1 MCISKPK
8 LAYVRDRNEQENSTQ
23 YQMCYGND
31 YRRDKSNRRNNY
43 RLNVECGE
51 EQQRCKKNSRLGNSN
66 NVTTSQQ
73 TNNNDLNNK
82 SEETGDTLTE
92 VLTLV
97 NCQTSNMDTVIVPGT
112 QDNDRTHFFLVNN
125 ASL

>member
-1 MCISKPK
+1 M
-8 LAYVRDRNEQENSTQ
+8 
-23 YQMCYGND
+23 
-31 YRRDKSNRRNNY
+31 
-43 RLNVECGE
+43 ECGE

-73 TNNNDLNNK
+73 TNNNDLKNK
-82 SEETGDTLTE
+82 SEEIGDTLTE